1 MKRPEVSFF
10 RNVKSWD
17 RRNAFV
23 VSALVTNKSVYVNNN
38 NNKWFFI
45 FPPFFSNSS
54 KELKKISKNSID
66 HERDS
71 NDASL
76 SPLSYLQ
83 FDPPRAFGATAAT
96 VFLNWCFSAVFEAT
110 KPAYRA
116 MADISVSESV
126 YRVECVFFFFFF
138 FKRESFF
145 CVELER
151 VLKRDG
157 EKGQSSTH
165 PKKASSSVLRERK
178 SSMKKSE

>member
-23 VSALVTNKSVYVNNN
+23 SAVTNKSVYVNNN
-38 NNKWFFI
+38 NGFSFSRHS
-45 FPPFFSNSS
+45 FPILR
-54 KELKKISKNSID
+54 KKKISKNSID

-83 FDPPRAFGATAAT
+83 FDPPRAGATAAT

-138 FKRESFF
+138 KRESFF

-165 PKKASSSVLRERK
+165 PKKASSSVLRERE

>member
-1 MKRPEVSFF
+1 M
-10 RNVKSWD
+10 
-17 RRNAFV
+17 
-23 VSALVTNKSVYVNNN
+23 
-38 NNKWFFI
+38 
-45 FPPFFSNSS
+45 
-54 KELKKISKNSID
+54 KISKNSID

-83 FDPPRAFGATAAT
+83 FDPPRAGATAAT

-126 YRVECVFFFFFF
+126 YRVECVFFF

-178 SSMKKSE
+178 SSMKAAN

>member
-1 MKRPEVSFF
+1 M
-10 RNVKSWD
+10 
-17 RRNAFV
+17 
-23 VSALVTNKSVYVNNN
+23 YVNNN
-38 NNKWFFI
+38 GFSFSRHS
-45 FPPFFSNSS
+45 FPILR
-54 KELKKISKNSID
+54 KKKISKNSID

-71 NDASL
+71 NASL
-76 SPLSYLQ
+76 SPLSYLH
-83 FDPPRAFGATAAT
+83 DPPRAGATAAT

-126 YRVECVFFFFFF
+126 YRVECVFFFF

-178 SSMKKSE
+178 SSMKAAN

>member
-1 MKRPEVSFF
+1 M
-10 RNVKSWD
+10 
-17 RRNAFV
+17 
-23 VSALVTNKSVYVNNN
+23 YVNNN
-38 NNKWFFI
+38 GFSFSRHS
-45 FPPFFSNSS
+45 FPILR
-54 KELKKISKNSID
+54 KKKISKNSID

-71 NDASL
+71 NASL

-83 FDPPRAFGATAAT
+83 FDPPRAGATAAT

-126 YRVECVFFFFFF
+126 YRVECVFFFFF

-178 SSMKKSE
+178 SSMKAAN

>member
-1 MKRPEVSFF
+1 MMH
-10 RNVKSWD
+10 
-17 RRNAFV
+17 
-23 VSALVTNKSVYVNNN
+23 L
-38 NNKWFFI
+38 
-45 FPPFFSNSS
+45 
-54 KELKKISKNSID
+54 
-66 HERDS
+66 
-71 NDASL
+71 SL
-76 SPLSYLQ
+76 LSYLQ

-96 VFLNWCFSAVFEAT
+96 VCLNWCFSAVFEAT

-126 YRVECVFFFFFF
+126 YRVECVFFFFF

>member
-1 MKRPEVSFF
+1 M
-10 RNVKSWD
+10 
-17 RRNAFV
+17 
-23 VSALVTNKSVYVNNN
+23 YVNNN
-38 NNKWFFI
+38 GFSFSRHS
-45 FPPFFSNSS
+45 FPILR
-54 KELKKISKNSID
+54 KKKISKNSID

-71 NDASL
+71 NASL
-76 SPLSYLQ
+76 SPLSYLH
-83 FDPPRAFGATAAT
+83 DPPRAGATAAT

-126 YRVECVFFFFFF
+126 YRVECVFFFFF
-138 FKRESFF
+138 KRESFF

-165 PKKASSSVLRERK
+165 PKKASSVLRERK
-178 SSMKKSE
+178 SSMKAAN

>member
-1 MKRPEVSFF
+1 M
-10 RNVKSWD
+10 
-17 RRNAFV
+17 
-23 VSALVTNKSVYVNNN
+23 
-38 NNKWFFI
+38 
-45 FPPFFSNSS
+45 
-54 KELKKISKNSID
+54 KISKNSID

-126 YRVECVFFFFFF
+126 YRVECVFFFFF
-138 FKRESFF
+138 KRESFF

-178 SSMKKSE
+178 SSMKAAN

>member
-1 MKRPEVSFF
+1 VGQKKRF
-10 RNVKSWD
+10 RRFGVGHEQKRVHVN
-17 RRNAFV
+17 
-23 VSALVTNKSVYVNNN
+23 NNN

-126 YRVECVFFFFFF
+126 YYRVECVFFFFF